1 MATRRTSGSSRARAT
16 AAARAGC
23 WGGCWPGGCWGGCWP
38 GVRGTDPEL
47 VNQLAR
53 AMGGIEGAPEGIE
66 QLFRAAATGV
76 KEK

>member
-1 MATRRTSGSSRARAT
+1 
-16 AAARAGC
+16 
-23 WGGCWPGGCWGGCWP
+23 
-38 GVRGTDPEL
+38 L